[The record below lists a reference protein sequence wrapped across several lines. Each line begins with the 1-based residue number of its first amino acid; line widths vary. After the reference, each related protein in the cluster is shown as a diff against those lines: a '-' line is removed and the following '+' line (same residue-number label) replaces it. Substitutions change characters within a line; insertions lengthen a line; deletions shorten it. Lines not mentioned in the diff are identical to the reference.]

1 MDIFDQSLSI
11 IMPAYNEGAY
21 IYSNLMKT
29 VKTVSGFH
37 RIRDIWLVVK
47 DTIALYASMK
57 RKRFILNEKTTGI

>member
-37 RIRDIWLVVK
+37 RNFEI
-47 DTIALYASMK
+47 IAVNDGSEDHT
-57 RKRFILNEKTTGI
+57 RKK